1 MPSPFIS
8 VICFWS
14 FFYTWFGFLYS
25 QASSGNCETME
36 SWTICNF
43 DPKVP
48 LVKFIFKN
56 KGWSTGLRIKINN
69 KMEILLPIEGGK
81 WGGGEGNKGTAV
93 KQVSIVH
100 LFVLHSNTWITSS
113 LISEINEWHN
123 WGTFGLQNNGVRT
136 PQKYCK
142 ELIQTWRNYRKLG
155 RRKWNYETRPWDYV
169 EKETVLTSR
178 SFLLRTAPH
187 ALSERLEQA
196 NISTSL
202 LKKSAL
208 DARVYSVLKGPEA
221 II

>member
-25 QASSGNCETME
+25 QASSRNCQTME

-69 KMEILLPIEGGK
+69 KMEILLPIEGGR
-81 WGGGEGNKGTAV
+81 WGEGNKGTAV

-100 LFVLHSNTWITSS
+100 LFVLRSNTWITPS

-142 ELIQTWRNYRKLG
+142 KLIQTWRNYRKLG

-169 EKETVLTSR
+169 EKETVLTSLHHYWKR
-178 SFLLRTAPH
+178 AH
-187 ALSERLEQA
+187 
-196 NISTSL
+196 
-202 LKKSAL
+202 
-208 DARVYSVLKGPEA
+208 
-221 II
+221 

>member
-1 MPSPFIS
+1 
-8 VICFWS
+8 
-14 FFYTWFGFLYS
+14 
-25 QASSGNCETME
+25 
-36 SWTICNF
+36 
-43 DPKVP
+43 
-48 LVKFIFKN
+48 
-56 KGWSTGLRIKINN
+56 
-69 KMEILLPIEGGK
+69 MEILLPIEGG
-81 WGGGEGNKGTAV
+81 GGNKGTKV

-142 ELIQTWRNYRKLG
+142 KLIQTWRNYRKLG

-169 EKETVLTSR
+169 EKETVLTSLLFFSR
-178 SFLLRTAPH
+178 SFLFRTAPH
-187 ALSERLEQA
+187 YWSERLEQA

>member
-56 KGWSTGLRIKINN
+56 KGWSTGLGSLTPSTTLRIKINN
-69 KMEILLPIEGGK
+69 KMEILLPIEGGGK
-81 WGGGEGNKGTAV
+81 GNKGTAV

-100 LFVLHSNTWITSS
+100 YLSYTQTLELLLHWFLKLTNDTIEARLGYKTMEFVLLKNIARNWSKRD
-113 LISEINEWHN
+113 EIIE
-123 WGTFGLQNNGVRT
+123 
-136 PQKYCK
+136 
-142 ELIQTWRNYRKLG
+142 
-155 RRKWNYETRPWDYV
+155 
-169 EKETVLTSR
+169 S
-178 SFLLRTAPH
+178 
-187 ALSERLEQA
+187 
-196 NISTSL
+196 
-202 LKKSAL
+202 
-208 DARVYSVLKGPEA
+208 
-221 II
+221 